1 MVAPFVRDALFFK
14 MIGSLAMSLDVI
26 YVGNAIVDM
35 VATSDDAFLQAHD
48 IEKGGMNLIDE
59 ARAVYLSE
67 HLVKPTKMAGGSAA
81 NSAVGMALLG
91 GKSAYVGEVAED
103 SLGAEFVESVEGTGT
118 RFLGKITND
127 GLATARS
134 MIIVTPDAVR
144 SMNTFLGAC
153 IQMGPSHL
161 DNMPACDVYYLE
173 GYLFDAPEGPA
184 LFEKVAEIAAA
195 TGAKLALSLSDAWCV
210 ERHFDALSAFIKA
223 HVSIIFSNEDEARA
237 LTGKD
242 YEAAGQ
248 EMAGYLDEVIIT
260 RGAQGAY
267 ILKSGDSAHV
277 SANPVGEVVDTTGA
291 GDLFAAGYLFGR
303 SKGYGAELCGKIAS
317 AVSGEIICHYGARPE
332 ADLKALI
339 AQLD

>member
-1 MVAPFVRDALFFK
+1 
-14 MIGSLAMSLDVI
+14 MSLDVI

-35 VATSDDAFLQAHD
+35 VAVSDDAFLQTHQ

-59 ARAVYLSE
+59 NRAVYLSE
-67 HLVKPTKMAGGSAA
+67 NLISPTKMAGGSAA

-91 GKSAYVGEVAED
+91 GKSGYVGEVAQD
-103 SLGAEFVESVEGTGT
+103 ALGAEFVASLEDTGT
-118 RFLGKITND
+118 NFLGKITDD

-161 DNMPACDVYYLE
+161 ENMPLCDVFYLE
-173 GYLFDAPEGPA
+173 GYLFDAPEGPS
-184 LFEKVAEIAAA
+184 LFAKVAEIAQQ

-210 ERHFDALSAFIKA
+210 ERHFDALSTFIKD

-242 YEAAGQ
+242 YEQAGA
-248 EMAGYLDEVIIT
+248 EMSGYLDEVIIT
-260 RGAQGAY
+260 RGAEGAY
-267 ILKSGDSAHV
+267 IIKQDDIAHV
-277 SANPVGEVVDTTGA
+277 PAAPIGTVIDTTGA
-291 GDLFAAGYLFGR
+291 GDLFAAGYLYAR
-303 SKGYGAELCGKIAS
+303 ARECDAKTCGMVAS
-317 AVSGEIICHYGARPE
+317 AASGEIICHYGARPE

-339 AQLD
+339 ADLVS

>member
-1 MVAPFVRDALFFK
+1 
-14 MIGSLAMSLDVI
+14 MSLDVI

-35 VATSDDAFLQAHD
+35 VAVSDEAFLARHD

-59 ARAVYLSE
+59 SRALYLSE
-67 HLVKPTKMAGGSAA
+67 HLVSPTKMSGGSAA

-91 GKSAYVGEVAED
+91 GQSGYVGEVAD
-103 SLGAEFVESVEGTGT
+103 DALGAEFIDSFEKSGAQ
-118 RFLGKITND
+118 FLGKITND

-134 MIIVTPDAVR
+134 MIVVTPDAVR

-161 DNMPACDVYYLE
+161 EDMPDCDVFYLE

-184 LFEKVAEIAAA
+184 LFAKVAEIAAK

-210 ERHFDALSAFIKA
+210 ERHFDQLSAFIKE
-223 HVSIIFSNEDEARA
+223 HVSILFCNEDEARA

-242 YEAAGQ
+242 WQAAGE

-260 RGAQGAY
+260 RGAMGAY
-267 ILKSGDSAHV
+267 ILKYDDIAHV
-277 SANPVGEVVDTTGA
+277 PAMPVGEVIDTTGA
-291 GDLFAAGYLFGR
+291 GDLFAAGYLYGR
-303 SKGYGAELCGKIAS
+303 AQGYDAAQSGRIAS
-317 AVSGEIICHYGARPE
+317 LLSGEIICHYGARPE
-332 ADLKALI
+332 ADLKQLI
-339 AQLD
+339 A

>member
-1 MVAPFVRDALFFK
+1 
-14 MIGSLAMSLDVI
+14 MSLDVI

-35 VATSDDAFLQAHD
+35 VCVSDDAFLATHD

-59 ARAVYLSE
+59 ARAVYLSD
-67 HLVKPTKMAGGSAA
+67 HLINPTKMAGGSAA

-91 GKSAYVGEVAED
+91 GNSGYIGEVAQD
-103 SLGAEFVESVEGTGT
+103 SLGAEFVQSLEQTGT
-118 RFLGKITND
+118 KFLGKQTND

-161 DNMPACDVYYLE
+161 TDMPLCDVFYLE
-173 GYLFDAPEGPA
+173 GYLFDAPQGPA
-184 LFEKVAEIAAA
+184 LFDKVADIAAQ

-210 ERHFDALSAFIKA
+210 ERHFDALSAFIKD
-223 HVSIIFSNEDEARA
+223 HVSILFSNEDEARA

-242 YEAAGQ
+242 YVQAG
-248 EMAGYLDEVIIT
+248 EDLRHYLDEVIIT

-267 ILKSGDSAHV
+267 IIKNDEIAEVQAQPIGK
-277 SANPVGEVVDTTGA
+277 VVDTTGA
-291 GDLFAAGYLFGR
+291 GDLFAAGYLFAR
-303 SKGYGAELCGKIAS
+303 SKGKDAKECGLIAS
-317 AVSGEIICHYGARPE
+317 ALSGEIICHYGARPE
-332 ADLKALI
+332 SDLKALI
-339 AQLD
+339 THLLAA